1 MHGCVGNRFKNSTL
15 VSIVPFKKLSSK
27 MSEYIV
33 PKTFNG
39 RLLLS
44 FAKAYIKSL
53 IYFDQSS
60 AELSM
65 TKNSIKKGDLY
76 QIF

>member
-1 MHGCVGNRFKNSTL
+1 
-15 VSIVPFKKLSSK
+15 
-27 MSEYIV
+27 MSEYIA
-33 PKTFNG
+33 PKTFYEL
-39 RLLLS
+39 LLLS

-65 TKNSIKKGDLY
+65 NKNSIKKGDLY
-76 QIF
+76 QIFKDHSIERKT

>member
-1 MHGCVGNRFKNSTL
+1 
-15 VSIVPFKKLSSK
+15 
-27 MSEYIV
+27 MSEYIA
-33 PKTFNG
+33 PKTFYEL
-39 RLLLS
+39 LLLS

-65 TKNSIKKGDLY
+65 TKNSIKKGGLY